1 MNCNISDLV
10 FDKSI
15 VTSSFSIEHGFV
27 CEKYLLK
34 GIFNALYMVGML
46 IGAFVLGLISDI
58 FGRRVAFA
66 LAVFFVGFAGVVSPF
81 ISSTTVFG
89 LLRVIEGIGGM
100 GVFLVPYVMVAED
113 AIPT

>member
-1 MNCNISDLV
+1 
-10 FDKSI
+10 
-15 VTSSFSIEHGFV
+15 
-27 CEKYLLK
+27 
-34 GIFNALYMVGML
+34 MVGML